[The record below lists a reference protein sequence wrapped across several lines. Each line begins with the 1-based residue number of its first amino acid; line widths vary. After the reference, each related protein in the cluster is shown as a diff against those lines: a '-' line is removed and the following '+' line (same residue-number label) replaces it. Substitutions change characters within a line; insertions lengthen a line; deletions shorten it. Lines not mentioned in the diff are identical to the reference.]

1 MNMSQAENLAHR
13 VVNDMGGA
21 FTMALA
27 YVGDQLGIYKTMHG
41 AGPMTSEE
49 LAEKTGLNERYV
61 REWLKAMVAAE
72 YLDYNPITRQFWM
85 TEEQAFV
92 LAEENSPMF
101 CGGGFQFTTPSLYNT
116 PRILE
121 AFRNGGGVSYDEIG
135 DEIPCAIE
143 RFFRPGYVNFLAS
156 QWIPA
161 VPGLVEKLKAGGRV
175 ADVGCG
181 RGQSTVNMAKAFRRS
196 LFVGV
201 DYHEE
206 SIAAARK
213 LADKE
218 GVDNVA
224 FVRASAEQTP
234 NGTPYDLVTTF
245 DCIHDMVDPDATIAR
260 IREVLA
266 DDGVWL
272 WSEPNASHEPHEN
285 RNPVGRV
292 FQSVSPMHCMTVSLA
307 HGGAGL
313 GTVIGEQGAR
323 ELAERGGFGRFERL
337 EIDNPFNQFFA
348 VRK

>member
-13 VVNDMGGA
+13 VVSDMGGA

-27 YVGDQLGIYKTMHG
+27 YVGDRLGIYKAMQG

-49 LAEKTGLNERYV
+49 LASKTGLNERYV
-61 REWLKAMVAAE
+61 REWLKAMVSAE
-72 YLDYNPITRQFWM
+72 YIDYNPLTRKFVM

-121 AFRNGGGVSYDEIG
+121 AFRDGGGVSYEQIG
-135 DEIPCAIE
+135 EEIPCAIE

-156 QWIPA
+156 HWIPA
-161 VPGLVEKLKAGGRV
+161 VPGLVERLTEGARV
-175 ADVGCG
+175 ADIGCG
-181 RGQSTVNMAKAFRRS
+181 RGQSTVNMAKAFPRS
-196 LFVGV
+196 IFVGV
-201 DYHEE
+201 DYHEG
-206 SIAAARK
+206 SIQAARD
-213 LADKE
+213 LAGRE

-224 FVRASAEQTP
+224 FVQAPAEQTP
-234 NGTPYDLVTTF
+234 NGRPYDLVTTF
-245 DCIHDMVDPDATIAR
+245 DCIHDMVDPDAAIGR
-260 IREVLA
+260 IKQVMS

-313 GTVIGEQGAR
+313 GTVIGEKGAR
-323 ELAERGGFGRFERL
+323 ELAQRAGFGRFQRL